1 MGWFDGWFG
10 SKEEETTE
18 PFTPTVGPEHA
29 GAFPGYGAPYTEVEP
44 EPDGDLPEMRLGL
57 NVREAVRNY
66 SDKLGL
72 DRPGYQE
79 IDGGNNAIA
88 NSYYAEQQA
97 YLQMANVAR
106 DPARAADSEQA
117 KAIMAWYESDMA
129 ESFGKDTTD
138 RMLQMYY
145 PERKKTGAA
154 VALDHYA
161 E

>member
-79 IDGGNNAIA
+79 ID
-88 NSYYAEQQA
+88 
-97 YLQMANVAR
+97 VAR

-145 PERKKTGAA
+145 PERKKKGAA
-154 VALDHYA
+154 PVALDHYA